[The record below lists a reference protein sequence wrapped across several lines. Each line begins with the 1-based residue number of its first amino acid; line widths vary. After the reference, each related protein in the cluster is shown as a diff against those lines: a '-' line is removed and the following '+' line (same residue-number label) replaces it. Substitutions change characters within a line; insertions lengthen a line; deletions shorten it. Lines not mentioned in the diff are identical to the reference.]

1 MAADG
6 LSSRVP
12 SPRKVRVREKGQF
25 TIPVEFRNRIGIG
38 DDTVMEVYQVGKAII
53 VTPAELSV
61 RELARQVEE
70 EMEKTQYS
78 LKDLLFELREGTHAY
93 REED

>member
-1 MAADG
+1 
-6 LSSRVP
+6 
-12 SPRKVRVREKGQF
+12 
-25 TIPVEFRNRIGIG
+25 
-38 DDTVMEVYQVGKAII
+38 MEVYQVGKAII